1 MNTRERIS
9 DIMKKAVIFGSGQ
22 IGSMLNRLAGTDYH
36 VICFADNAPQR
47 QGSYLQGIPVLSV
60 EKSLTKL
67 PDCFILGVLD
77 EERSCQM
84 ETQLL
89 GLRFTGEILRPNMLE
104 TFDTRIGV
112 LRLLAEQIKERNV
125 PGDVAEVGVYRGD
138 FAAMIHHAFRTRT
151 LHLFDTFTG
160 FPAQDV
166 RIERENG
173 LSRAKAGDFSETDP
187 DMVIQKMLCPEH
199 LVLHKGYFPETF
211 SPCENT
217 AFAFV
222 SLDVDLYAPTKAA
235 LTLFWPRMSP
245 GGCIMVHDYN
255 STQFSGAGK
264 AVREF
269 CKQEKVYPVP
279 ICDLHGSVVLMKQ

>member
-1 MNTRERIS
+1 
-9 DIMKKAVIFGSGQ
+9 MKKTVIFGSGQ
-22 IGSMLNRLAGTDYH
+22 IGSMLGRLAGTDYQ
-36 VICFADNAPQR
+36 VICFADNNPKR
-47 QGSYLQGIPVLSV
+47 QGSYVQEIPVLSV
-60 EKSLTKL
+60 EKSLAET
-67 PDCFILGVLD
+67 PDCVILGVLD

-89 GLRFTGEILRPNMLE
+89 RLGFTGEILRPDSLK
-104 TFDTRIGV
+104 TFDMRIGV
-112 LRLLAEQIKERNV
+112 LRLLAEQIRERNV

-138 FAAMIHHAFRTRT
+138 FAAMINGAFRSRT

-166 RIERENG
+166 QIEQENG
-173 LSRAKAGDFSETDP
+173 LSRAKTGDFSETDQE
-187 DMVIQKMLCPEH
+187 MVMGKMIYPER

-269 CKQEKVYPVP
+269 CEQENVYPVP
-279 ICDLHGSVVLMKQ
+279 ICDLHGSVVLIKQ

>member
-1 MNTRERIS
+1 
-9 DIMKKAVIFGSGQ
+9 MKKTVIFGSGQ
-22 IGSMLNRLAGTDYH
+22 IGSMLGRLAGTDYQ
-36 VICFADNAPQR
+36 VICFADNNPKR
-47 QGSYLQGIPVLSV
+47 QGSYVQEIPVLSA
-60 EKSLTKL
+60 EKSLAET
-67 PDCFILGVLD
+67 PDCVILGVLD

-89 GLRFTGEILRPNMLE
+89 RLGFTGEILRPDSLK
-104 TFDTRIGV
+104 TFDMRIGV
-112 LRLLAEQIKERNV
+112 LRLLAEQIRERNV

-138 FAAMIHHAFRTRT
+138 FAAMINGAFRSRT

-160 FPAQDV
+160 FPVQDV
-166 RIERENG
+166 QIEQENG
-173 LSRAKAGDFSETDP
+173 LSRAKTGDFSETDQE
-187 DMVIQKMLCPEH
+187 MVIGKTIYPER
-199 LVLHKGYFPETF
+199 LVVHKGYFPETF

-269 CKQEKVYPVP
+269 CEQEKVYPVP
-279 ICDLHGSVVLMKQ
+279 ICDLHGSVVLIKQ

>member
-1 MNTRERIS
+1 
-9 DIMKKAVIFGSGQ
+9 MKKTVIFGSGQ
-22 IGSMLNRLAGTDYH
+22 IGSMLGRLAGTDYQ
-36 VICFADNAPQR
+36 VICFADNNPKR
-47 QGSYLQGIPVLSV
+47 QGSYVQEIPVLSV
-60 EKSLTKL
+60 EKSLAET
-67 PDCFILGVLD
+67 PDCVILGVLD

-89 GLRFTGEILRPNMLE
+89 RLGFTGEILRPDSLK
-104 TFDTRIGV
+104 TFDMRIGV
-112 LRLLAEQIKERNV
+112 LRLLAEQIRERNV

-138 FAAMIHHAFRTRT
+138 FAAMINGAFRSRT

-166 RIERENG
+166 QIEQENG
-173 LSRAKAGDFSETDP
+173 LSGAKTGDFSETDQE
-187 DMVIQKMLCPEH
+187 MVMGKMIYPER

-269 CKQEKVYPVP
+269 CEQENVYPVP
-279 ICDLHGSVVLMKQ
+279 ICDLHGSVVLIKQ

>member
-1 MNTRERIS
+1 
-9 DIMKKAVIFGSGQ
+9 MKKAVILGSGQ
-22 IGSMLNRLAGTDYH
+22 IGSMLSRLTGTDYK
-36 VICFADNAPQR
+36 VICFADNDPKR
-47 QGSYLQGIPVLSV
+47 QGSYAQEIPVLSIK
-60 EKSLTKL
+60 KSLQET
-67 PDCFILGVLD
+67 PDCVILGVLD
-77 EERSCQM
+77 EERSRQM
-84 ETQLL
+84 ESQLL
-89 GLRFTGEILRPNMLE
+89 RLGFTGEILRPDSLK

-112 LRLLAEQIKERNV
+112 MRLLAEQVRERNV

-138 FAAMIHHAFRTRT
+138 FAAMINGAFRSRT

-166 RIERENG
+166 QIEQENG
-173 LSRAKAGDFSETDP
+173 LSRAKTGDFSETDQE
-187 DMVIQKMLCPEH
+187 MVIGKMMYPERI
-199 LVLHKGYFPETF
+199 VLHKGYFPETF

-217 AFAFV
+217 VFAFV

-269 CKQEKVYPVP
+269 CEQEKVYPVP
-279 ICDLHGSVVLMKQ
+279 ICDLHGSVVLIKQ

>member
-1 MNTRERIS
+1 
-9 DIMKKAVIFGSGQ
+9 MKKTVIFGSGQ
-22 IGSMLNRLAGTDYH
+22 IGSMLGRLAGTDYQ
-36 VICFADNAPQR
+36 VICFADNNPKR
-47 QGSYLQGIPVLSV
+47 QGSYVQEIPVLSA
-60 EKSLTKL
+60 EKSLAET
-67 PDCFILGVLD
+67 PDCVILGVLD

-89 GLRFTGEILRPNMLE
+89 RLGFTGEILRPDSLK
-104 TFDTRIGV
+104 TFDMRIGV
-112 LRLLAEQIKERNV
+112 LRLLAEQIRERNV

-138 FAAMIHHAFRTRT
+138 FAAMINGAFRSRT

-160 FPAQDV
+160 FPVQDV
-166 RIERENG
+166 QIEQENG
-173 LSRAKAGDFSETDP
+173 LSRAKTGDFSETDQE
-187 DMVIQKMLCPEH
+187 MVMGKMIYPER

-269 CKQEKVYPVP
+269 CEQEKVYPVP
-279 ICDLHGSVVLMKQ
+279 ICDLHGSVVLIKQ

>member
-1 MNTRERIS
+1 
-9 DIMKKAVIFGSGQ
+9 MKKAVIFGSGQ
-22 IGSMLNRLAGTDYH
+22 IGSMLSRLAGTDYK
-36 VICFADNAPQR
+36 VICYADNDPKR
-47 QGSYLQGIPVLSV
+47 QGSYVQEIPVLSA
-60 EKSLTKL
+60 EKSLRET
-67 PDCFILGVLD
+67 PDCVILGVLD

-84 ETQLL
+84 ESQLL
-89 GLRFTGEILRPNMLE
+89 RLGFTGEILRPDSLK
-104 TFDTRIGV
+104 TFDMRIGV
-112 LRLLAEQIKERNV
+112 MRLLAEQIRERNV

-138 FAAMIHHAFRTRT
+138 FAAMINGAFLSRT

-166 RIERENG
+166 QIEQENG
-173 LSRAKAGDFSETDP
+173 LSKAKTGDFSETDQE
-187 DMVIQKMLCPEH
+187 MVIGKMMYPERI
-199 LVLHKGYFPETF
+199 VLHKGYFPETF

-217 AFAFV
+217 TFAFV

-245 GGCIMVHDYN
+245 GGCILVHDYN

-269 CKQEKVYPVP
+269 CEQEKVYPVP
-279 ICDLHGSVVLMKQ
+279 ICDLHGSVVLIKQ

>member
-1 MNTRERIS
+1 
-9 DIMKKAVIFGSGQ
+9 MKKTVIFGSGQ
-22 IGSMLNRLAGTDYH
+22 IGSMLGRLAGTDYQ
-36 VICFADNAPQR
+36 VICFADNNPKR
-47 QGSYLQGIPVLSV
+47 QGSYVQEIPVLSA
-60 EKSLTKL
+60 EKSLAET
-67 PDCFILGVLD
+67 PDCVILGVLD

-89 GLRFTGEILRPNMLE
+89 RLGFTGEILRPDSLK
-104 TFDTRIGV
+104 TFDMRIGV
-112 LRLLAEQIKERNV
+112 LRLLAEQIRERNV

-138 FAAMIHHAFRTRT
+138 FAAMINGAFRSRT

-160 FPAQDV
+160 FPVQDV
-166 RIERENG
+166 QIEQENG
-173 LSRAKAGDFSETDP
+173 LSRAKTGDFSETDQE
-187 DMVIQKMLCPEH
+187 MVIGKMIYPER
-199 LVLHKGYFPETF
+199 LVVHKGYFPETF

-269 CKQEKVYPVP
+269 CEQEKVYPVP
-279 ICDLHGSVVLMKQ
+279 ICDLHGSVVLIKQ

>member
-1 MNTRERIS
+1 
-9 DIMKKAVIFGSGQ
+9 MKKTVIFGSGQ
-22 IGSMLNRLAGTDYH
+22 IGSMLGRLAGTDYQ
-36 VICFADNAPQR
+36 VICFADNNPKR
-47 QGSYLQGIPVLSV
+47 QGSYVQEIPVLSV
-60 EKSLTKL
+60 EKSLAET
-67 PDCFILGVLD
+67 PDCVILGVLD

-89 GLRFTGEILRPNMLE
+89 RLGFTGEILRPDSLK
-104 TFDTRIGV
+104 TFDMRIGV
-112 LRLLAEQIKERNV
+112 LRLLAEQIIERNV

-138 FAAMIHHAFRTRT
+138 FAAMINSSFRSRT

-166 RIERENG
+166 QIEQENG
-173 LSRAKAGDFSETDP
+173 LSGAKTGDFSETDQE
-187 DMVIQKMLCPEH
+187 MVIRKMIYPER

-269 CKQEKVYPVP
+269 CEQEKVYPVP
-279 ICDLHGSVVLMKQ
+279 ICDLHGSVVLIKQ